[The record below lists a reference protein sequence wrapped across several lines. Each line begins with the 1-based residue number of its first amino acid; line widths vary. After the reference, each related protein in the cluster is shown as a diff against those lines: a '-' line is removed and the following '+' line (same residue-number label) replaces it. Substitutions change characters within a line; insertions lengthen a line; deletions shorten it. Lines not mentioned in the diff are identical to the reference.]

1 MTSVEYGRHVRRVLE
16 WDEVVAEPE
25 EAPAR
30 APVDFSHG
38 SVFLVDDEPVP
49 AQPSLLASVARL
61 LGRKVS

>member
-16 WDEVVAEPE
+16 WDEVAVEAEMATP
-25 EAPAR
+25 R

-38 SVFLVDDEPVP
+38 SVFLVDDEPLATQHP
-49 AQPSLLASVARL
+49 LLASVARL